1 MYRLMQPSDKA
12 AVTELWQRERGV
24 SAEFVETA
32 IRRFAGEQNV
42 YVAEENDRIEAV
54 ALAVPVTLQGRPG
67 NYLFG
72 LCGQGSLILAGLIDT
87 LCAQQKLRGE
97 GFTVAVPTS
106 PEQTSLLQEKG
117 FHKAFA
123 LRCLPREV
131 ERNLWSQAD
140 FDSVT
145 AKKLCELR
153 ARFWP
158 DTVMLT
164 PEQMAVVLGNLYCMG
179 TAEKPVVFTSDTKKP
194 ADWGGIICGYN
205 SQEVV
210 LSHVDLAYAGAT
222 PTESSPSYQN
232 KLYKTTID
240 GGLPAFYFCN
250 TDGSF
255 VMTGC
260 FFHDNYNDQT
270 YFSGGNA
277 VIYNNILADSGNAAD
292 GGEGINIKAGC
303 KMDVANNVLYNICT
317 NGFKLSNSGNS
328 ESVPL
333 SQFVAYNNTIVDCG
347 WRRSKNK
354 KGGSVWIEKAI
365 APTFVGNL
373 IYDCRF
379 GMKQPAKNGGDI
391 AHSVIAPNYYFAS
404 TETGVKQMSRD
415 ADMAVWSDL
424 DIKSATAGDKDP
436 LFNDFKQN
444 PKMNINC
451 EIDDPENG
459 APLPFD
465 RSWDFNLKANSP
477 AMTGASTDTQR
488 LFPNGIAFIGM
499 KKVIFANTADDQN
512 YRFCAPA
519 PVARFGAKL

>member
-1 MYRLMQPSDKA
+1 MTKTISRLA
-12 AVTELWQRERGV
+12 TLLA
-24 SAEFVETA
+24 TA
-32 IRRFAGEQNV
+32 LLAT
-42 YVAEENDRIEAV
+42 ACENDNINPYDYAGSDNGADTEQGSTDV
-54 ALAVPVTLQGRPG
+54 VKTALAEYPKGSVVWTRDTTLTESVEIAKGASLYIEPGVTVTCKSEVQVPVE
-67 NYLFG
+67 
-72 LCGQGSLILAGLIDT
+72 I
-87 LCAQQKLRGE
+87 
-97 GFTVAVPTS
+97 
-106 PEQTSLLQEKG
+106 
-117 FHKAFA
+117 
-123 LRCLPREV
+123 
-131 ERNLWSQAD
+131 
-140 FDSVT
+140 
-145 AKKLCELR
+145 
-153 ARFWP
+153 
-158 DTVMLT
+158 
-164 PEQMAVVLGNLYCMG
+164 VVLGNLYCMG

-222 PTESSPSYQN
+222 PTESSPSFQN
-232 KLYKTTID
+232 KLYKTSVED
-240 GGLPAFYFCN
+240 GLPAFFFCN
-250 TDGSF
+250 TNGSF

-270 YFSGGNA
+270 YLSGGQA
-277 VIYNNILADSGNAAD
+277 VIYDNILADSGNAAN

-303 KMDVANNVLYNICT
+303 KMDVANNLLYNICT
-317 NGFKLSNSGNS
+317 NGFKLSNAGNS

-333 SQFVAYNNTIVDCG
+333 SQFVAYNKTIVDCG

-354 KGGSVWIEKAI
+354 KGGSVWLEKAI

-436 LFNDFKQN
+436 MFTDFMQN

-451 EIDDPENG
+451 EIDDPEKG
-459 APLPFD
+459 APQPFD
-465 RSWDFNLKANSP
+465 RSWNFNLKANSP
-477 AMTGASTDTQR
+477 AMTGAPTDIQR